1 MANFAKFLLVLFFLN
16 SNFLYPES
24 TSKKVENTPQKV
36 ETTTEEKETDNSP
49 QINNEEEEAKKK
61 EQEEIKK
68 KEKELREMKVKVFW
82 HGSAFLVISIAS
94 LLVIVNIFPKSEAYK
109 KQQQRLDMAM
119 KLQESGGLAGKISS
133 PKVQVDFSPNATEIE
148 KAPTLLK
155 TEVTKVTEEIIKP
168 THTEVQVPVT
178 KPSIP
183 AVQANTNEIK
193 FSNYSKV
200 FETKSLIIEN
210 TCKELLNKLSSMVK
224 TKSISIY
231 FLHSDKFHAYMEKS
245 LEIFTK
251 YEAFRKNDLNDEVI
265 KFLKNKMGA
274 FSSNHSDAVLPL
286 INKQELFGGVK
297 IIFNEANPN
306 LDITP
311 IWAEIKNF
319 AKNFEQVT
327 NYNLSLQDTESS
339 LFTLE
344 HFQNIINYR
353 ITLDI
358 PQNLTVVKIFQVLDR
373 NKAMKEIV
381 SAIKDV
387 ISKNPEA
394 YKISEDSFALF
405 LSHDERLKVSNSV
418 GAILLKSKKTFSN
431 LEFSVGSADFNSSY
445 KLSNNWLERATLALN
460 QAGKNQFKLYTD
472 TVKS

>member
-1 MANFAKFLLVLFFLN
+1 MANFVKFLLVFFLI
-16 SNFLYPES
+16 SNLLYSGPI
-24 TSKKVENTPQKV
+24 KKKEEPTPQKM
-36 ETTTEEKETDNSP
+36 ETLIEEKEVEIPP
-49 QINNEEEEAKKK
+49 QINEEEEAKKK
-61 EQEEIKK
+61 LEEIKK
-68 KEKELREMKVKVFW
+68 KELEIKEMKVKVFW
-82 HGSAFLVISIAS
+82 HGSAFLVIAIAS

-119 KLQESGGLAGKISS
+119 KLQESGGGKITS
-133 PKVQVDFSPNATEIE
+133 PKVQVDFSTNATEIE
-148 KAPTLLK
+148 KVPTLLK
-155 TEVTKVTEEIIKP
+155 TEITRVSEEVIKP

-183 AVQANTNEIK
+183 ALPVNSNEIK
-193 FSNYSKV
+193 LSNYSKV
-200 FETKSLIIEN
+200 FETKSLVIEN
-210 TCKELLNKLSSMVK
+210 TCKELLNKLSSMIK

-274 FSSNHSDAVLPL
+274 FSSNHADAVLPL

-297 IIFNEANPN
+297 IVFLEPNAN

-311 IWAEIKNF
+311 LWAEIKNF

-327 NYNLSLQDTESS
+327 NYNLSLQDTEST

-358 PQNLTVVKIFQVLDR
+358 PQNLTVVKIFQIPDK

-381 SAIKDV
+381 SAIKDS

-405 LSHDERLKVSNSV
+405 LSLDERQKISNSI
-418 GAILLKSKKTFSN
+418 GSIFSNAKKSIQN
-431 LEFSVGSADFNSSY
+431 LEFSIGSADFNSAF
-445 KLSNNWLERATLALN
+445 KLSNNWLERATLAMN
-460 QAGKNQFKLYTD
+460 QAGKNQFKLYSD